1 MEPQTFLQ
9 RVVDPS
15 LLWLSA
21 ITGKSL
27 NDDKAR
33 VLVLAIAGQESGW
46 KERRQIGGPARSYW
60 QFERGGGV
68 AGVVSHL
75 STAKPVKL
83 VCEALDIPADPFT
96 IYDSMAWCDMLA
108 CSMARLLLWTDPAPL
123 PEVGHVQAAW
133 DYYLRNWRPGMPH
146 PEFWPVRYGTA
157 LGLVRGPVIRDAP
170 ATIEPG
176 KLACVKG
183 PT

>member
-1 MEPQTFLQ
+1 MDPQTFLQ

-21 ITGKSL
+21 LTGKPFS
-27 NDDKAR
+27 DDRAR

-68 AGVVSHL
+68 AGVVAHL
-75 STAKPVKL
+75 STAKHVKT
-83 VCEALDIPADPFT
+83 VCAALDVPSDPFT
-96 IYDSMAWCDMLA
+96 IYDAMAWQDMLA
-108 CSMARLLLWTDPAPL
+108 CSMARLLLWTDAAPL

-133 DYYLRNWRPGMPH
+133 DYYLRNWQPGAPH
-146 PEFWPVRYGTA
+146 PEFWPMRYGAA
-157 LGLVRGPVIRDAP
+157 LGLIRA
-170 ATIEPG
+170 A
-176 KLACVKG
+176 
-183 PT
+183 